1 MPTRT
6 GCFIPIRLDS
16 ERLPGKA
23 LKPAAGRPIV
33 HHLLDRACAARLIRE
48 PADVVVCTT
57 EEPGNASLVE
67 AVESYGCSVFRGD
80 RDDLIQRFKDAA
92 DAFGFDHILQ
102 IDGDDPLCDPAY
114 MDLVLQ
120 ALADDPAL
128 DAAVTT
134 GLPFGM
140 NVKAFTRAAVDKVH
154 AGYKSYA
161 NDTGFALYFVKSELC
176 RCRELPP
183 LSDDHVIA
191 EARLT
196 LDYAED
202 LEVFR
207 RILEA
212 LSRPGEVAGIGEIVG
227 WLRAHPEVVAINANL
242 QESYMER
249 SRAKVDLSYTDADG
263 NVRRIDY

>member
-1 MPTRT
+1 MAIRT

-23 LKPAAGRPIV
+23 LKSAAGRPIV
-33 HHLLDRACAARLIRE
+33 HHLLDRACAATLIAD
-48 PADVVVCTT
+48 PKDVVVCTT
-57 EEPGNASLVE
+57 EEPGNAPLVE
-67 AVESYGCSVFRGD
+67 AVEGYGCSVFRGD
-80 RDDLIQRFKDAA
+80 KDDLIQRFKDAA
-92 DAFGFDHILQ
+92 DAFGFEHILQ
-102 IDGDDPLCDPAY
+102 IDGDDPLCDPVY

-120 ALADDPAL
+120 ALVDDADL

-134 GLPFGM
+134 GLPFGT
-140 NVKAFTRAAVDKVH
+140 NVKAFTRAAVDAVY
-154 AGYKSYA
+154 ANYKSYA
-161 NDTGFALYFVKSELC
+161 NDTGFALYFIKSDLC

-183 LSDDHVIA
+183 LSGEHVMV

-207 RILEA
+207 HVLDA
-212 LSRPGEVAGIGEIVG
+212 LYRPGEIAGLGEIVA
-227 WLRAHPEVVAINANL
+227 WLKVHPEVVAMNANL
-242 QESYMER
+242 QEGYMER
-249 SRAKVDLSYTDADG
+249 SRAKIDLSYTDADG

>member
-1 MPTRT
+1 MAIRT

-33 HHLLDRACAARLIRE
+33 HHLLDRACAATRIAD
-48 PADVVVCTT
+48 PKDVVVCTT
-57 EEPGNASLVE
+57 EEASNAPLVN
-67 AVESYGCSVFRGD
+67 AVEEYGCSVFRGD
-80 RDDLIQRFKDAA
+80 KDDLIQRFKDAA
-92 DAFGFDHILQ
+92 DAFGFEHILQ

-114 MDLVLQ
+114 MDLVLT
-120 ALADDPAL
+120 ALADDPSL
-128 DAAVTT
+128 DASVTV

-154 AGYKSYA
+154 ANYKSFA
-161 NDTGFALYFVKSELC
+161 NDTGFALYFIKSDLC

-183 LSDDHVIA
+183 LTDDHAMA

-202 LEVFR
+202 LAVFQ

-212 LSRPGEVAGIGEIVG
+212 LYRPGDVAGIGEVVA
-227 WLRAHPEVVAINANL
+227 WLKAHPEVVAINANL

-249 SRAKVDLSYTDADG
+249 SRAKIDLSYTDADG